1 MYRDRLLVKS
11 RVFAGLSKRALHVP
25 NRALRT
31 HEKNIVM
38 GLFVSIFSP
47 NLEKCLFT
55 EKCLALPQLLTLYI
69 VRRIRT

>member
-25 NRALRT
+25 NTAQNT
-31 HEKNIVM
+31 HGKNRVM
-38 GLFVSIFSP
+38 GLFVSVFSP
-47 NLEKCLFT
+47 NLEKCFFT